1 MSKTPSAFIAQL
13 ERRVNVANEIIAGLR
28 GSPFSWGG
36 GETTSKSHIL
46 KELGITL
53 VTKTRARKLGYEL
66 NKRAKPV
73 GSVYFSSPISNYAD
87 VYVLE
92 CQCYRAR
99 LPEGEAAE

>member
-13 ERRVNVANEIIAGLR
+13 QRRINVANEIIDGLR
-28 GSPFSWGG
+28 GEPFSWGG
-36 GETTSKSHIL
+36 GETTAKHRIL

-66 NKRAKPV
+66 NKKAKPV

-92 CQCYRAR
+92 CQCWRAS
-99 LPEGEAAE
+99 LPAGEVVE

>member
-1 MSKTPSAFIAQL
+1 MSKTPSAFIVQL
-13 ERRVNVANEIIAGLR
+13 ERRINVANEIIDGLR

-36 GETTSKSHIL
+36 GETTSKHRIL

-66 NKRAKPV
+66 NPRAKPV
-73 GSVYFSSPISNYAD
+73 GATYFSSPISNYAD

-92 CQCYRAR
+92 CQCWRAR
-99 LPEGEAAE
+99 QAESEAGK

>member
-13 ERRVNVANEIIAGLR
+13 ERRINVANEIIAGLR

-66 NKRAKPV
+66 NKKAKPV
-73 GSVYFSSPISNYAD
+73 GSVYFGAPISNYAN

-92 CQCYRAR
+92 CQCWRSS
-99 LPEGEAAE
+99 LPESEVVK